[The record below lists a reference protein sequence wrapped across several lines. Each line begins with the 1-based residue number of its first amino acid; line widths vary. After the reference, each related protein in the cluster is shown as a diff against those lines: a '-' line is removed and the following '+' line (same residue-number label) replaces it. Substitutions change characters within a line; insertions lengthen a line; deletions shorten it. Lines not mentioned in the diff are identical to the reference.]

1 MDSAHASI
9 TARVSSPGEPSITM
23 SCFGSTL
30 CAARLSKVRCRERG
44 RLNVGI
50 TAETGRTS
58 FIGCIE
64 TTRVYV
70 YTRGKQ
76 IATYKNMVWR
86 WKGLIIDSEFSRL
99 ALQRKEIH
107 RSSLEY
113 RLTALDRF
121 PIRKSFW

>member
-64 TTRVYV
+64 ITRVYV
-70 YTRGKQ
+70 STRGTQ
-76 IATYKNMVWR
+76 IVTCTNMVWR
-86 WKGLIIDSEFSRL
+86 WRALLIDNEFTRL
-99 ALQRKEIH
+99 ALQRTEIH
-107 RSSLEY
+107 RPSLEY